1 MQPSGIYRI
10 RFAGHPRHR
19 EWSLLANGLER
30 KHAVKQV
37 DRLLTN
43 TKLNVWSLFD
53 DWVPY
58 VVSERTG
65 SWYPWTDRIR
75 CR

>member
-1 MQPSGIYRI
+1 MPSVFFPWPMQPSGLSNPVQWPSTPS
-10 RFAGHPRHR
+10 GMV
-19 EWSLLANGLER
+19 SLANGLER

-53 DWVPY
+53 DWV
-58 VVSERTG
+58 SLCGR
-65 SWYPWTDRIR
+65 
-75 CR
+75 